1 MRGGHQFEGT
11 CPLGIGVTM
20 TIRKK
25 PKKDAKISG
34 RKTSAAGKAKEAIYL
49 IPLAAPVFQLFTTS
63 KSYRETN

>member
-1 MRGGHQFEGT
+1 M
-11 CPLGIGVTM
+11 TM